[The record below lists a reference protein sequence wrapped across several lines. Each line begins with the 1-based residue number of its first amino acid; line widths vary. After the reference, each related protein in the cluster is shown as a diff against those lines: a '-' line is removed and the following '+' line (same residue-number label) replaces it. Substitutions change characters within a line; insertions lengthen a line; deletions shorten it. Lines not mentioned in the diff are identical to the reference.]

1 MSTTLTRERDIELRK
16 LEFELAKKYIGGT
29 PWRIVA
35 WGLGNFAVWVALWP
49 LVMTGLLPLWAG
61 FLLAT
66 LSVILSYLPSHEA
79 QHSNIARPGSRLRW
93 LNELVGHVSTIHL
106 VFPYKVGRLTHLE
119 HHAHTNNPELDPD
132 YSVTAET
139 WWKSVLNSVRSRIN
153 RDKVGGNAAYAKA
166 VDRIGGKA
174 ASDAKLEAL
183 ALNLFYWG
191 FLAVMAWSGYALEAL
206 LLWWLPRHIGLTYIQ
221 LLLSWAPHHPG
232 DKTGRYKDTR
242 AFRYFLGNY
251 GALGMEYHIIHH
263 LHPSIPLHKNM
274 PAYREMKP
282 ILEERGCDLGGL

>member
-16 LEFELAKKYIGGT
+16 LEFEIAKKYIGGT

-49 LVMTGLLPLWAG
+49 LVITGLLPLWAG

-66 LSVILSYLPSHEA
+66 LSITLSYLPSHEA

-153 RDKVGGNAAYAKA
+153 RDKVGGNAAYGKA